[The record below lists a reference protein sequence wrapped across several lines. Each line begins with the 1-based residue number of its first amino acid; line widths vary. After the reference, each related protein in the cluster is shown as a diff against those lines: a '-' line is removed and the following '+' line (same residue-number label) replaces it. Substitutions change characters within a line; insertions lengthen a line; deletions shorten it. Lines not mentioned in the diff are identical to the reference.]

1 MNQKER
7 KEGCGL
13 KYRVVSILKDNRPR
27 FLIISDIEEIE
38 ILPSKY
44 LKHLDQ
50 INASPNTVKSAAFA
64 LSYYYNF
71 LQEQTIGLDE
81 ITLLSYSEQNKHFI
95 DFLYWVKSGKHTE
108 HNTQTSNKTCNM
120 YLGAVFRYY
129 QFLAL
134 EDVLPMLKV
143 LRVKKVSYFDSMG
156 VNHQNAVNSFKGF
169 FKEEEPNLE
178 EITSEEIQELI
189 NACTNDRDRLLIAM
203 MAETGLRLGEILG
216 IHYTE
221 DIDFERRTVRVRY
234 REFNSNLAR
243 AKNAEYR
250 MALLSNTTFPENKKD
265 VWDMRKLDIVPRSNP
280 IRGRYRLDFREIR
293 QKEFKEIIKRIL
305 YSHCQTKA
313 MGSIKGELR
322 GFRRFAS
329 FMYDRFP
336 EVKHFTEISRDMIE
350 DYLVYIK
357 TDTGLTSVSYTTE
370 LSVLDNLLD
379 EIGRELE
386 IENLCNLFLSS
397 DCRAYDNALPEAYSD
412 AEIRRFNSALT
423 KLKPQLGRCLII
435 HQMLGTRIE
444 DTLTLRRDCLSE
456 KSGHYFITILQ
467 QKTRKYKRPVS
478 DQLAELIRKAIEVSE
493 KEHPDSEYIFL
504 QDNGKLYTDSMLKY
518 HVNIMIYENDIRD
531 DNGNY
536 FEFRTHRFR
545 HTFGVKLTEMKLDD
559 DSIARLLG
567 HKDTRTIPHYRRLR
581 NEALAE
587 DTKAVRD
594 EMNEL
599 LAQYRRE
606 KDNAE
611 TR

>member
-1 MNQKER
+1 MYNVELRSQRSQTNQNER

-13 KYRVVSILKDNRPR
+13 KYRVVSVLKDNRPR

-50 INASPNTVKSAAFA
+50 INTSPNTVKSAAFA
-64 LSYYYNF
+64 LSYYYNY

-234 REFNSNLAR
+234 RESNTNLAR

-250 MALLSNTTFPENKKD
+250 MALLSNTTFVVASLIKNGKNWREVIKHFYIKKD
-265 VWDMRKLDIVPRSNP
+265 WRCMLEEIDRIGGMLSN
-280 IRGRYRLDFREIR
+280 
-293 QKEFKEIIKRIL
+293 KV
-305 YSHCQTKA
+305 A
-313 MGSIKGELR
+313 LR
-322 GFRRFAS
+322 F
-329 FMYDRFP
+329 
-336 EVKHFTEISRDMIE
+336 
-350 DYLVYIK
+350 
-357 TDTGLTSVSYTTE
+357 
-370 LSVLDNLLD
+370 
-379 EIGRELE
+379 
-386 IENLCNLFLSS
+386 LF
-397 DCRAYDNALPEAYSD
+397 
-412 AEIRRFNSALT
+412 
-423 KLKPQLGRCLII
+423 
-435 HQMLGTRIE
+435 
-444 DTLTLRRDCLSE
+444 
-456 KSGHYFITILQ
+456 
-467 QKTRKYKRPVS
+467 
-478 DQLAELIRKAIEVSE
+478 
-493 KEHPDSEYIFL
+493 
-504 QDNGKLYTDSMLKY
+504 
-518 HVNIMIYENDIRD
+518 
-531 DNGNY
+531 
-536 FEFRTHRFR
+536 
-545 HTFGVKLTEMKLDD
+545 
-559 DSIARLLG
+559 
-567 HKDTRTIPHYRRLR
+567 
-581 NEALAE
+581 
-587 DTKAVRD
+587 
-594 EMNEL
+594 
-599 LAQYRRE
+599 
-606 KDNAE
+606 
-611 TR
+611 

>member
-1 MNQKER
+1 M
-7 KEGCGL
+7 
-13 KYRVVSILKDNRPR
+13 KYRVVSVLKDNRPR

-64 LSYYYNF
+64 LSYNY

-189 NACTNDRDRLLIAM
+189 NACSNDRDRLLIAM

-234 REFNSNLAR
+234 RESNTNLAR

-250 MALLSNTTFPENKKD
+250 MALLSNTTFEFLVKYISDN
-265 VWDMRKLDIVPRSNP
+265 RKSLMNSE
-280 IRGRYRLDFREIR
+280 YLF
-293 QKEFKEIIKRIL
+293 
-305 YSHCQTKA
+305 TKLT
-313 MGSIKGELR
+313 GKNKGEPLD
-322 GFRRFAS
+322 ADS
-329 FMYDRFP
+329 
-336 EVKHFTEISRDMIE
+336 
-350 DYLVYIK
+350 VY
-357 TDTGLTSVSYTTE
+357 
-370 LSVLDNLLD
+370 
-379 EIGRELE
+379 
-386 IENLCNLFLSS
+386 
-397 DCRAYDNALPEAYSD
+397 
-412 AEIRRFNSALT
+412 
-423 KLKPQLGRCLII
+423 
-435 HQMLGTRIE
+435 
-444 DTLTLRRDCLSE
+444 
-456 KSGHYFITILQ
+456 
-467 QKTRKYKRPVS
+467 
-478 DQLAELIRKAIEVSE
+478 
-493 KEHPDSEYIFL
+493 
-504 QDNGKLYTDSMLKY
+504 SMLKRLSKKTDINSHPHQLRHY
-518 HVNIMIYENDIRD
+518 FAEERRKEGWDLNDIR
-531 DNGNY
+531 
-536 FEFRTHRFR
+536 F
-545 HTFGVKLTEMKLDD
+545 
-559 DSIARLLG
+559 ALG
-567 HKDTRTIPHYRRLR
+567 HKKVETTIKYLGENNERLIEATDQYYSN
-581 NEALAE
+581 NEDLYQIADFL
-587 DTKAVRD
+587 
-594 EMNEL
+594 
-599 LAQYRRE
+599 
-606 KDNAE
+606 
-611 TR
+611 

>member
-1 MNQKER
+1 M
-7 KEGCGL
+7 

-64 LSYYYNF
+64 LSYYYNY

-129 QFLAL
+129 QFLEL

-189 NACTNDRDRLLIAM
+189 NACSNDRDRLLIAM

-234 REFNSNLAR
+234 RESNTNLAR

-250 MALLSNTTFPENKKD
+250 MALLSNTTFEFLVKYISDN
-265 VWDMRKLDIVPRSNP
+265 RKSLMNSE
-280 IRGRYRLDFREIR
+280 YLF
-293 QKEFKEIIKRIL
+293 
-305 YSHCQTKA
+305 TKLT
-313 MGSIKGELR
+313 GKNKGEPLD
-322 GFRRFAS
+322 ADS
-329 FMYDRFP
+329 
-336 EVKHFTEISRDMIE
+336 
-350 DYLVYIK
+350 VY
-357 TDTGLTSVSYTTE
+357 
-370 LSVLDNLLD
+370 
-379 EIGRELE
+379 
-386 IENLCNLFLSS
+386 
-397 DCRAYDNALPEAYSD
+397 
-412 AEIRRFNSALT
+412 
-423 KLKPQLGRCLII
+423 
-435 HQMLGTRIE
+435 
-444 DTLTLRRDCLSE
+444 
-456 KSGHYFITILQ
+456 
-467 QKTRKYKRPVS
+467 
-478 DQLAELIRKAIEVSE
+478 
-493 KEHPDSEYIFL
+493 
-504 QDNGKLYTDSMLKY
+504 SMLKRLSKKR
-518 HVNIMIYENDIRD
+518 ISIPIRISSD
-531 DNGNY
+531 TILRRK
-536 FEFRTHRFR
+536 EE
-545 HTFGVKLTEMKLDD
+545 K
-559 DSIARLLG
+559 
-567 HKDTRTIPHYRRLR
+567 KDGI
-581 NEALAE
+581 
-587 DTKAVRD
+587 
-594 EMNEL
+594 
-599 LAQYRRE
+599 
-606 KDNAE
+606 
-611 TR
+611 